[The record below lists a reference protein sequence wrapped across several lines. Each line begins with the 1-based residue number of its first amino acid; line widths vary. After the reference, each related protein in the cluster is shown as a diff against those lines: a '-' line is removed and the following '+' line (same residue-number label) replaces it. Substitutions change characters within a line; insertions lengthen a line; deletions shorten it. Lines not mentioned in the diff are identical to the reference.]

1 MSALR
6 QALLS
11 EEKHYNCC
19 DDDTPYLMD
28 HPSQSCPHSLEHTV
42 EKCLTYIGGI
52 FLSKDVCKQQP
63 SRTILIKPKCQSP
76 ATDIGWVLC
85 GEQKGGSHAATF
97 LKFLK
102 ALILFIAWLWRQ
114 ESLYIQCSI
123 FCHISE
129 QIFPWRITLFCHV
142 QSFSLCFYEDFIRL
156 CYDGWKKGHSRG
168 TRSLLHAHFRVER
181 NYVVYLETKS

>member
-63 SRTILIKPKCQSP
+63 SRTILIKPKCQKPCNWYRMSVVRG
-76 ATDIGWVLC
+76 TKRRFSRC
-85 GEQKGGSHAATF
+85 
-97 LKFLK
+97 
-102 ALILFIAWLWRQ
+102 
-114 ESLYIQCSI
+114 Y
-123 FCHISE
+123 ISE
-129 QIFPWRITLFCHV
+129 IPQGLNFIHCMALKTGVTLHSMFNILPHFWTDFPL
-142 QSFSLCFYEDFIRL
+142 EDYTVL
-156 CYDGWKKGHSRG
+156 SCPVLQ
-168 TRSLLHAHFRVER
+168 SLLLWGF
-181 NYVVYLETKS
+181 Y